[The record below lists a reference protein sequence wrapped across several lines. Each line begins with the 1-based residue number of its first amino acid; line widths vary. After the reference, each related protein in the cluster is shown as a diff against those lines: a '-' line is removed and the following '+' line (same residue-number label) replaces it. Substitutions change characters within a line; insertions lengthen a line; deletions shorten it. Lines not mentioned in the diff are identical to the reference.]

1 VEPPHMRR
9 YSSVESDEGDMGTS
23 SHLHNVIAAVKPAT
37 PRQAASSKPRP
48 FGRGRT
54 VCAGTVT
61 KDWKQPARRSL

>member
-1 VEPPHMRR
+1 MRR
-9 YSSVESDEGDMGTS
+9 YSSSLGCEDGDIDTP

>member
-1 VEPPHMRR
+1 MRR
-9 YSSVESDEGDMGTS
+9 HSSVGDGGDGDIGTP
-23 SHLHNVIAAVKPAT
+23 SHLHNVIAAVRPAT